1 MRATYFVIIAGPA
14 GSGKSTLTSA
24 LSLWM
29 HENDLDVVKVNLD
42 PAAELLPY
50 TPDVDVRRYVKTRD
64 LMIEYGLGPNGAL
77 VLSVDYLIN
86 YVGELRRD
94 IEEARGNYVII
105 DLPGQ
110 LEIVAFRRLGPIIL
124 SELTKGYRSAMIF
137 VLDSKLASDASSAYA
152 SALLALSALYRVK
165 LPMVIALNKI
175 DLVVDYETYRK
186 NPEALDENLFFL
198 RMLSDYYSCVESGI
212 KTVFIEPSINEK
224 LCEVFKETF
233 KEVIP
238 VSSKDMFG
246 VDEVY
251 ASLQRV
257 LIGGEDFLT
266 EEFSGKI

>member
-1 MRATYFVIIAGPA
+1 MYFIIIAGPA

-50 TPDVDVRRYVKTRD
+50 TPDVDVRRYIKTRD

-86 YVGELRRD
+86 YVTELRKE
-94 IEEARGNYVII
+94 IEEARGNYVIV

-110 LEIVAFRRLGPIIL
+110 LEIVAFRRLGPIVL
-124 SELTKGYRSAMIF
+124 SELVKGYRSAMVF
-137 VLDSKLASDASSAYA
+137 VLDSKLASDAPSAYA

-165 LPMVIALNKI
+165 LPMILVLNKI
-175 DLVVDYETYRK
+175 DLVIDYETYRK
-186 NPEALDENLFFL
+186 NPEILDENIFLL
-198 RMLSDYYSCVESGI
+198 RMLSDYYSCVELGI
-212 KTVFIEPSINEK
+212 ESVFVEPSINEK

-233 KEVIP
+233 KEIVP

-246 VDEVY
+246 MDEVY

-257 LIGGEDFLT
+257 LVGGEDFLT